1 MDLLSNCC
9 TSKESDVWI
18 SLGPNWTQTIDA
30 NLLKAS
36 RLPSSFQPI
45 FSDGWAPIIGELE
58 LIGLVV
64 PSTAVNQHPTKK
76 IPVNST
82 TLASDCVASTVTT
95 CAADEGPNYRSH
107 RHHHHHRGHSSG
119 ESRRGHVSSS
129 SFGLDELNTNPS
141 ITSVNPLDSG
151 YSAGMMSNGRSVDG
165 LNSHMSGGRD
175 YNKKRTNAPA
185 SSHGRRVPVVP
196 DGLIEPG
203 SQSYLNSMPYDVLDS
218 HELVGGSN
226 STGYRDIDNSLR
238 NLRSFNQPINGRH
251 SRSLKASN
259 TRHSELP
266 IHHTGYDPTL
276 YPPPMSYRQLT
287 DEDSRANMDLIAHHN
302 GNTLHSDD
310 FNEPPDHY
318 LDDHQLPKNLPGP
331 SNHHYREDKGYSHSK
346 YPHKGHKNNL
356 YNQNHSFPPYDSDY
370 ISETEHETMLLDLGP
385 AQTEWFFELQSRG
398 AMIVRVLFT
407 REANNDKE
415 LSVTRGEILE
425 VLDDSRKW
433 WRTRNIDLQVAHVP
447 HTIVAIMHGY
457 QTLEELLIDNPGEDP
472 NIMTSQQYT
481 RRDLQPDNYNRDQWP
496 GREDRRGPKA
506 SGPFRYF

>member
-1 MDLLSNCC
+1 M
-9 TSKESDVWI
+9 
-18 SLGPNWTQTIDA
+18 GPNWTQTIDA
-30 NLLKAS
+30 NLLKVS

-58 LIGLVV
+58 LIGLVA
-64 PSTAVNQHPTKK
+64 PSTAVNQHPIN

-82 TLASDCVASTVTT
+82 TLASGEAGGDCVASTVTT
-95 CAADEGPNYRSH
+95 SVADEGPNYRSH
-107 RHHHHHRGHSSG
+107 RHHHHHHHRGHGSG

-129 SFGLDELNTNPS
+129 SYGLDELNTNPS

-165 LNSHMSGGRD
+165 LNSHISARD
-175 YNKKRTNAPA
+175 YNKKRTNAPTS
-185 SSHGRRVPVVP
+185 SSHARRAPMLP
-196 DGLIEPG
+196 DGLIEPA
-203 SQSYLNSMPYDVLDS
+203 SQSYLNSMPYDYINDPNNVLDS
-218 HELVGGSN
+218 HELVGGSG

-238 NLRSFNQPINGRH
+238 NLRSFNQPLNGRH
-251 SRSLKASN
+251 SRSLKTSN
-259 TRHSELP
+259 SRHSELP
-266 IHHTGYDPTL
+266 IHHTGYDLTQ
-276 YPPPMSYRQLT
+276 YPPPVSYRQLT
-287 DEDSRANMDLIAHHN
+287 DEDSRNCIAHHN

-310 FNEPPDHY
+310 YNEPSDNY
-318 LDDHQLPKNLPGP
+318 LDDHHLPKNLPGP
-331 SNHHYREDKGYSHSK
+331 SNHYYREDKGYNHSK
-346 YPHKGHKNNL
+346 YPHKGLKNSL

-370 ISETEHETMLLDLGP
+370 ISETEHEAMLLDLGP
-385 AQTEWFFELQSRG
+385 AQTEWFFELQARG

-457 QTLEELLIDNPGEDP
+457 QTLEELLIENPGEDP
-472 NIMTSQQYT
+472 NVMTSQQYT
-481 RRDLQPDNYNRDQWP
+481 RRDLQPDNYNRDQWRS
-496 GREDRRGPKA
+496 REDRRGPKT